1 MKALKKL
8 MPVAVAALFAATGAQ
23 ATTIDFTGLSTTSD
37 PVVGSVS
44 FWAGDP
50 ALIHE
55 TYVYDDGVNEYLL
68 SGFLDGSHA
77 GGPASGYDTF
87 IGVSKTGAAFGS
99 VSFAIASEYN
109 FPAVGGGNTTL
120 WVEAYLGGALV
131 GSASQAVSTTDF
143 VTLSLNIAGGFD
155 SLRIYDDLNAFDLG
169 ETFHIDNFEYAEYQ
183 APCTGPGCNPN
194 PVPEPAAMLLL
205 GIGMAGLAFSRRRK
219 SA

>member
-8 MPVAVAALFAATGAQ
+8 MPVAVAALFATTGAQ
-23 ATTIDFTGLSTTSD
+23 ATTIDFTGLSTTTD

-50 ALIHE
+50 AVIND

-68 SGFLDGSHA
+68 SGLLDGTHV

-87 IGVSKTGAAFGS
+87 IGVSKTGTAFGS

-109 FPAVGGGNTTL
+109 FPSPGDSTTL

-131 GSASQAVSTTDF
+131 GSASQGVSTGDF
-143 VTLSLNIAGGFD
+143 VTLALNIAGGFD

-169 ETFHIDNFEYAEYQ
+169 DAFHIDNFDYAEYQ
-183 APCTGPGCNPN
+183 APCTGPGCTPN

-205 GIGMAGLAFSRRRK
+205 GVGMAGLAFSRRRK